1 MSSATTAKFYFNSSL
16 IPISKP
22 ISNDEQDQSFSI
34 PLILG
39 FKINPNPFFV
49 VGFEIGAKYSLTDD
63 LDGSAPDGDN
73 TLNQY
78 SYGNSNNND
87 WYIFSGITI
96 SFTFGDL
103 ACYSRE

>member
-1 MSSATTAKFYFNSSL
+1 M
-16 IPISKP
+16 
-22 ISNDEQDQSFSI
+22 
-34 PLILG
+34 ILG

-49 VGFEIGAKYSLTDD
+49 IGLEIGAKYSLTDD
-63 LDGSAPDGDN
+63 LDGSAPIGDK
-73 TLNQY
+73 TLNQF

-103 ACYSRE
+103 VCYSRG